1 MAWYLLYWAT
11 GISLGLYYRKVD
23 DIAMKIYKVAVIGLL
38 CGIFAALLAIRDQL
52 VVTNEELALLNVE
65 YNEIDGFEEM
75 KKELK

>member
-1 MAWYLLYWAT
+1 M
-11 GISLGLYYRKVD
+11 YR
-23 DIAMKIYKVAVIGLL
+23 VAVIGLL
-38 CGIFAALLAIRDQL
+38 CGIFAALLSIRDQL